1 MHRGVTGVGKDLG
14 VDGGNIK
21 GDLEKTRWDGVDV
34 IRQIQDRDKLLLWTR
49 LWEFDLCR
57 ICVLY

>member
-1 MHRGVTGVGKDLG
+1 MHRGVTGVGKDLC